1 MSKLNCQFVEHGY
14 FPIKRSDHF
23 WVGLCPDLVIEQVMI
38 RSIKG
43 QGGLT
48 RGEVLVKVHD
58 FNGSIQLTNE
68 PLFMRQ

>member
-14 FPIKRSDHF
+14 FPIKRSDRL

-43 QGGLT
+43 QGGLA
-48 RGEVLVKVHD
+48 REEVLVKVHD
-58 FNGSIQLTNE
+58 FNGSIQQTNA
-68 PLFMRQ
+68 PLFMRK

>member
-1 MSKLNCQFVEHGY
+1 MSKLNRQFVEHGY

-43 QGGLT
+43 RGGLT
-48 RGEVLVKVHD
+48 RGEV
-58 FNGSIQLTNE
+58 
-68 PLFMRQ
+68 